1 MKVFLTGATGYTGGV
16 MLGYLLDAG
25 HSVVAL
31 ARRPPHGDTDGADG
45 VRWVTGD
52 FSDPEVIRTCLA
64 DADAALHIGA
74 SHDAQMERLDKIVV
88 RTIGDALAGTG
99 RVFIT
104 TSATPVY
111 GDTGPTPRDE
121 HEPIENPHPL
131 RAWRMR
137 HDLEVA
143 GLDARGVRGV
153 VIRPGYIY
161 GQAGGVLADVIRR
174 ARDTG
179 EARYIGQGDNLS
191 STVHIDALARLY
203 LLALDDPSARGIYNA
218 VSDEVIRSS
227 DIAKTVAAAFGPGI
241 EPRAWPIEDARKT
254 LGELADLTNMTCV
267 AHSLR
272 ARRELGW
279 VASGPSLLS
288 ELVGGSYQTQPLQ
301 PYKS

>member
-1 MKVFLTGATGYTGGV
+1 MKIFLTGATGYTGSA
-16 MLGYLLDAG
+16 MLGHLLDAG
-25 HSVVAL
+25 HSVIAL
-31 ARRPPHGDTDGADG
+31 ARRPPHAETAG
-45 VRWVTGD
+45 VRWVRGD
-52 FSDPEVIRTCLA
+52 FSDAEVIKTCLA

-88 RTIGDALAGTG
+88 RTIGDAFAGSG

-111 GDTGPTPRDE
+111 GDTGATPRDE

-131 RAWRMR
+131 RTWRMR

-143 GLDARGVRGV
+143 GLHARGVRGV
-153 VIRPGYIY
+153 VVRPGYIY
-161 GQAGGVLADVIRR
+161 GRAGGVLADVIRR

-179 EARYIGQGDNLS
+179 EARYVGLGDRLS
-191 STVHIDALARLY
+191 STVHVDALARLY
-203 LLALDDPSARGIYNA
+203 LLTLEDPSARGIYNA
-218 VSDEVIRSS
+218 VSDEVIRSA

-288 ELVGGSYQTQPLQ
+288 ELVGGSYQTQTLQ